1 MIPKY
6 VRRIPQRTLEVRSAG
21 DAIGDALSFRGLMNE
36 VRAETL
42 QAQWTELVG
51 QRIAE
56 RTRPEGIYDRTLMIE
71 VVSSAWLH
79 ELNLLRHT
87 ILMGL
92 IEKVGQP
99 RLFDELKFRIAGR
112 SKKPPTVRPR
122 PRQPP
127 KPPKP
132 MPMPATGLAREK
144 IVREVAAVD
153 DEELR
158 ELIAKVRIAHDK

>member
-6 VRRIPQRTLEVRSAG
+6 VRRVPQRTLEVRTAG
-21 DAIGDALSFRGLMNE
+21 AAIGDYLNLRGLMKE
-36 VRAETL
+36 IRAETL
-42 QAQWTELVG
+42 QSQWTELVG

-56 RTRPEGIYDRTLMIE
+56 RTRPEGIYERTLVVE

-79 ELNLLRHT
+79 ELNLLRHS
-87 ILMGL
+87 ILMSL

-112 SKKPPTVRPR
+112 SRKPPTERPR

-127 KPPKP
+127 KPPRP
-132 MPMPATGLAREK
+132 MPMPATGLARER

-153 DEELR
+153 DPELR
-158 ELIAKVRIAHDK
+158 ELIANVRIAHDK